1 MKVYLLM
8 ESPALYEAET
18 VEGVYA
24 ERDAAEREAERR
36 KLERPYPDTRVEE
49 REVL

>member
-1 MKVYLLM
+1 MKVYLLLM
-8 ESPALYEAET
+8 SPALYECEE

-24 ERDAAEREAERR
+24 ERDAAEREAARLQGA
-36 KLERPYPDTRVEE
+36 KDYRVEE